1 LGIPLLIHPLDG
13 IPNFYAGNRLN
24 DPYSGNNPNT
34 AESLFPG
41 LTNSLGETFEQATTV
56 SKLIVSGTMDKYPNL
71 QIIICHAGG
80 AFPYVMG
87 RLDRGGAGRLK
98 QPVHAYLRRF
108 YFDNLAWYPL
118 TLKYL
123 IDLVGSDR
131 VVLGTDNM
139 GGTNPG
145 GGGGGRGGQNAG
157 GGNQRAGG
165 NAGDGANA
173 SAAGNAAAGANEG
186 AAPGAPVSGPHSV
199 IDQLDLTAEDRDLIL
214 RGNLTK
220 LFKL

>member
-1 LGIPLLIHPLDG
+1 M
-13 IPNFYAGNRLN
+13 
-24 DPYSGNNPNT
+24 
-34 AESLFPG
+34 
-41 LTNSLGETFEQATTV
+41 

-80 AFPYVMG
+80 AFPYVVG
-87 RLDRGGAGRLK
+87 RLDRGGGGGRLK

-145 GGGGGRGGQNAG
+145 GGGGGRGGQQLGRRRKSRRRRKCTRRRKCRGRCKRGHCSRRTGLRPSFGDRSVGSHGRGPRPDPAG
-157 GGNQRAGG
+157 KSDETLQAVGLYFPKASTTADPLSGGRGQWT
-165 NAGDGANA
+165 A
-173 SAAGNAAAGANEG
+173 SLWFSEA
-186 AAPGAPVSGPHSV
+186 
-199 IDQLDLTAEDRDLIL
+199 LTATFSSASGFFAIRRIAVS
-214 RGNLTK
+214 
-220 LFKL
+220 